1 LCLGVFVVVHFHQAK
16 WIIAM
21 IEIDGSY
28 GEGGGQVLRTALTLS
43 ALTGQPTHIRRIR
56 AGRRSPGLAPQHLT
70 GVLALARICAA
81 EVHQAAIGST
91 EIVFEPHTAPY
102 AGTYVFDVAQAAQS
116 GSAGAV
122 SLILQTLLL
131 PLALAE
137 GTSHVTL
144 KGGTHVPWSPPFEY
158 LAHVYLPTA
167 ARMGLKAKCRLEGW
181 GFYPVGGG
189 QVAAE
194 IEGSSS
200 AALTPLALVERGR
213 LKRIWGLAT
222 ACNLPAHIAQR
233 MADRARNM
241 LGQAGLPAQITPRR
255 ESGVG
260 PGAALCLVAEY
271 EGGLAGFSAL
281 GAKGKPSEQVA
292 DEACQEL
299 KAFHASN
306 APVDAHLADQ
316 LLLPMA
322 LAAGRSEFRTQ
333 RVTRHLLTNAAII
346 RQFIPARIEVGGQE
360 GEPGEVVV
368 EGVGR

>member
-1 LCLGVFVVVHFHQAK
+1 
-16 WIIAM
+16 M

-43 ALTGQPTHIRRIR
+43 TLTGQAARIRRIR

-81 EVHQAAIGST
+81 EVRQAAIGST
-91 EIVFEPHTAPY
+91 EIVFEPHSAPY
-102 AGTYVFDVAQAAQS
+102 AGTYVFDVAGAAPG

-131 PLALAE
+131 PLAFAR
-137 GTSHVTL
+137 GASAVTV

-158 LAHVYLPTA
+158 LAHVYLPTV
-167 ARMGLKAKCRLEGW
+167 ARIGLKAECRLEGW
-181 GFYPVGGG
+181 GFYPMGGG
-189 QVAAE
+189 QVAAQV
-194 IEGSSS
+194 EGSSS
-200 AALTPLALVERGR
+200 PTLTPLTLVERGR
-213 LKRIWGLAT
+213 LKRVWGTAT
-222 ACNLPAHIAQR
+222 ACKLPSHIAQR
-233 MADRARNM
+233 MADRARAV
-241 LGQAGLPAQITPRR
+241 LSQAGLPAQITPQR
-255 ESGVG
+255 ENGVG

-271 EGGLAGFSAL
+271 ESGQAGFSAL

-299 KAFHASN
+299 KAFHAGG

-333 RVTRHLLTNAAII
+333 RVTSHLLTNAHVI
-346 RQFIPARIEVGGQE
+346 RQFIPVRIEISGQE
-360 GEPGEVVV
+360 GETGEVVV
-368 EGVGR
+368 EGVGRQ